1 MIRIVTAAV
10 DDMFFAS
17 KIRETAK
24 ALGMIVNFP
33 RGKDVL
39 LDTIKQ
45 DIPHLIVVD
54 LHTRKLNAFELA
66 MELKADEKLKPI
78 PLLGF
83 YSHVETET
91 QRQALQAGYD
101 EVLPRSLF
109 FRELANILAG
119 ESWKKS
125 P

>member
-1 MIRIVTAAV
+1 MTRIVTAAV

-24 ALGMIVNFP
+24 ALGLIVNFP
-33 RGKDVL
+33 RGQDVL
-39 LDTIKQ
+39 MATINE
-45 DIPHLIVVD
+45 DRPHLIVVD
-54 LHTRKLNAFELA
+54 LHSRKFSAFELA
-66 MELKADEKLKPI
+66 NELKADEKLRAI

-91 QRQALQAGYD
+91 QRKALQAGYD

-119 ESWKKS
+119 ESRNKI

>member
-24 ALGMIVNFP
+24 ALGLIVNFP
-33 RGKDVL
+33 RSKEVL
-39 LDTIKQ
+39 LTTINEDLPQ
-45 DIPHLIVVD
+45 LIIVD
-54 LHTRKLNAFELA
+54 LHTRKFSAFELA
-66 MELKADEKLKPI
+66 NELKADEKVKSI

-83 YSHVETET
+83 YSHVDTDT
-91 QRQALQAGYD
+91 QRKALEAGYD

-109 FRELANILAG
+109 FRELATILAG
-119 ESWKKS
+119 ESLNKS